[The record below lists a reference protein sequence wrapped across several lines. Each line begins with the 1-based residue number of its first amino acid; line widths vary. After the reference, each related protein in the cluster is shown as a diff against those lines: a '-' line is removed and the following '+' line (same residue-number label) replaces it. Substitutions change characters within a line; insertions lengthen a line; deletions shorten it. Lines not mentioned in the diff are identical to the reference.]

1 MPAGSVVHSQ
11 PEPTVGMV
19 LRMEISVTFSQQVLI
34 TLIQTSSTAV
44 LVAILGGIVG
54 TSWSHRRE
62 RHREGFEVRTKLLN
76 DTTRAGQ
83 GMYVFLQ
90 HTRRR
95 LIQAEDANERAA
107 ALVALDQRF
116 LEFQQEAAALQ
127 TVLGARFGV
136 VRAIEDGRSAFL
148 PPFLRWHQIHDLLV
162 LYYYNLK
169 EFFPGIVLAE
179 TSLGYNGNHH
189 SGLDMSRFSDKADR
203 NTDGMRKMRVEIRV
217 AYDEAMI
224 DLARGIAGE
233 HIKLA

>member
-1 MPAGSVVHSQ
+1 
-11 PEPTVGMV
+11 
-19 LRMEISVTFSQQVLI
+19 VTFSQQVLI
-34 TLIQTSSTAV
+34 TLIQTSSTAL

-62 RHREGFEVRTKLLN
+62 RRREGFEVRTRLLN
-76 DTTRAGQ
+76 DTARVGQ

-90 HTRRR
+90 HTRRL
-95 LIQAEDANERAA
+95 LIQANDADERAV

-116 LEFQQEAAALQ
+116 LDFQQEAAALQ

-136 VRAIEDGRSAFL
+136 VRAIQAGRTTLL

-169 EFFPGIVLAE
+169 EFFPGIVIAE
-179 TSLGYNGNHH
+179 TSHGYNGNYH
-189 SGLDMSRFSDKADR
+189 SGLDMSRYSDKVER
-203 NTDGMRKMRVEIRV
+203 GVEGMRNMRIEIRC
-217 AYDEAMI
+217 AYDEAML